1 MVTFGP
7 LNAGLNAG
15 QSSTGQLNAGQF
27 SAVRLHSG
35 AVVSSGFGPL
45 DRLLPA
51 GGVRRGSLLE
61 WLGNGEA
68 SGAAAVVL
76 AVACRL
82 AGGVNDAGPTAAST
96 IIIVD
101 RQGRFHPPAVMSWLD
116 NATPGVGPLPQLVVA
131 RASSD
136 ADEAWAIDQALRCRG
151 VAAVVA
157 CPQSIQ
163 PTAMR
168 RWQLAARGSQAVG
181 LFVRPQAASGQQ
193 PSRRQPTWAEARIAV
208 SPLPGESLAV
218 RRLRLALVGGPWAGD
233 QGVEDRAVEI
243 GIDLVQG
250 CEARG
255 HEAGGRRTFQPQFQ
269 LQAVQPV
276 EAMACR
282 AS

>member
-1 MVTFGP
+1 MVTFG
-7 LNAGLNAG
+7 A
-15 QSSTGQLNAGQF
+15 LNAGQF

-51 GGVRRGSLLE
+51 GGVRRGGLLE
-61 WLGNGEA
+61 WLCDGEA
-68 SGAAAVVL
+68 SGAAAVAF

-82 AGGVNDAGPTAAST
+82 AGGLNGAGPTAAST
-96 IIIVD
+96 IIVVD
-101 RQGRFHPPAVMSWLD
+101 RQGRFHPPAVLGWLG
-116 NATPGVGPLPQLVVA
+116 NASPGVVQKPQLVVA
-131 RASSD
+131 RASSA

-151 VAAVVA
+151 VAAVLA

-168 RWQLAARGSQAVG
+168 RWQLAARSSQTVG
-181 LFVRPQAASGQQ
+181 LFVRPQTACGQQ
-193 PSRRQPTWAEARIAV
+193 PSRQQPTWAEARIAV

-243 GIDLVQG
+243 GIDLARG
-250 CEARG
+250 CETAPHRSGASVRIRESCG
-255 HEAGGRRTFQPQFQ
+255 HEAAGMRIFRQ
-269 LQAVQPV
+269 QAVTSS
-276 EAMACR
+276 EAVACR

>member
-7 LNAGLNAG
+7 LNAV
-15 QSSTGQLNAGQF
+15 QLGAT
-27 SAVRLHSG
+27 RLHSG

-45 DRLLPA
+45 DQLLPA

-61 WLGNGEA
+61 WLGDGEA
-68 SGAAAVVL
+68 SGAAAVAF

-82 AGGVNDAGPTAAST
+82 AGGANSGSPTAAST
-96 IIIVD
+96 IIVVD
-101 RQGRFHPPAVMSWLD
+101 RQGRFHPPAVMGWLG
-116 NATPGVGPLPQLVVA
+116 NTTPGVVQSSQLVVA
-131 RASSD
+131 RASSAD
-136 ADEAWAIDQALRCRG
+136 DEAWAIDQALRCRG
-151 VAAVVA
+151 VAAVLA
-157 CPQSIQ
+157 CPQSIH

-168 RWQLAARGSQAVG
+168 RWQLASRASQAVG
-181 LFVRPQAASGQQ
+181 LFMRPQAASGQQ
-193 PSRRQPTWAEARIAV
+193 PLRRQPTWAEARIAV

-243 GIDLVQG
+243 GIDLARG

-255 HEAGGRRTFQPQFQ
+255 HEASGIRMFRP
-269 LQAVQPV
+269 QAVQPA
-276 EAMACR
+276 EAVACR

>member
-7 LNAGLNAG
+7 LNAA
-15 QSSTGQLNAGQF
+15 QF
-27 SAVRLHSG
+27 SAARLHAG
-35 AVVSSGFGPL
+35 EVVSSGFEPL

-61 WLGNGEA
+61 WLGDGEA
-68 SGAAAVVL
+68 SGAMAVAC

-82 AGGVNDAGPTAAST
+82 SGGTDGAGPPAAST
-96 IIIVD
+96 IIVVD
-101 RQGRFHPPAVMSWLD
+101 RQGRFHPPAVMNWLG
-116 NATPGVGPLPQLVVA
+116 NIVSSGGKEPQLVVA
-131 RASSD
+131 RASSA

-151 VAAVVA
+151 VAAVLA

-181 LFVRPQAASGQQ
+181 LFVQSQAASGQQ

-218 RRLRLALVGGPWAGD
+218 RRLELALVGGPWAGD
-233 QGVEDRAVEI
+233 QSVEGRAVEI
-243 GIDLVQG
+243 GIDLSRG
-250 CEARG
+250 CCLSRG
-255 HEAGGRRTFQPQFQ
+255 CQPREHDAGGIRMFRPQT
-269 LQAVQPV
+269 VQPV
-276 EAMACR
+276 EAVACR